1 MVPPTRIDRLVIGPG
16 LIDRLVETGRVPD
29 KVLRAG
35 IRLNCR
41 LRLRSERRKGLDGNR
56 ALIARLRESV
66 IAEEVAKANEQHYEV
81 PARLFELVLGPRL
94 KYSSCVWPDG
104 VTTLAQA
111 EDAMLALYAE
121 RAGIEDGMTI
131 LDLGCGWGSLTGYL
145 AERFPHSQILA
156 VSNSST
162 QRAHIE
168 ARDYPNVEVLTADVN
183 HLTLDRTFDR
193 IVSVEMLEHMR
204 NYEQLLGKIA
214 SWLAPNGAFFCHI
227 FTHRLYAYTYDS
239 GWMARKF
246 FTAGTM
252 PSDDLLLHFQRDL
265 ILEDHWRHSGREYQ
279 RTAEAWLERMDENRD
294 EIMAV
299 LAEAYG
305 SSRAR
310 AWFANWRVFFLAC
323 AELWGYRGG
332 DEWLVSHYR
341 FRAR

>member
-1 MVPPTRIDRLVIGPG
+1 MIGPKVIDRI
-16 LIDRLVETGRVPD
+16 VETGRVPD
-29 KVLRAG
+29 ALLRAG
-35 IRLNCR
+35 IRFNCR

-56 ALIARLRESV
+56 ALIERLRESV

-81 PARLFELVLGPRL
+81 PARLFELILGPRL
-94 KYSSCVWPDG
+94 KYSSCVWPTG
-104 VTTLAQA
+104 VTTLAEA
-111 EDAMLALYAE
+111 EDAMLALYAK

-145 AERFPHSQILA
+145 AERFPASQILA

-168 ARDYPNVEVLTADVN
+168 ARRYPNDEVLTADVN
-183 HLTLDRTFDR
+183 HLTLDRQFDR

-214 SWLAPNGAFFCHI
+214 AWLAPNGMFFCHI
-227 FTHRLYAYTYDS
+227 FTHRQYAYTYDS

-252 PSDDLLLHFQRDL
+252 PSDDLLLDFQRDL
-265 ILEDHWRHSGREYQ
+265 ILEDHWRHSGSEYA
-279 RTAEAWLERMDENRD
+279 RTAEAWLERMDANRD

-299 LAEAYG
+299 LAETYG
-305 SSRAR
+305 ASRAR

-323 AELWGYRGG
+323 AELWGFRDGQ
-332 DEWLVSHYR
+332 EWLVSHYR